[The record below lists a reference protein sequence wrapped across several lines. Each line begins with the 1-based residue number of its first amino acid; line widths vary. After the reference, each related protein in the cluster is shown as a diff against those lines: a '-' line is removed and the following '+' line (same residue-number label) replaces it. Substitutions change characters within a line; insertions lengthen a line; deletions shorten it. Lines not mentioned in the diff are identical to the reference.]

1 MNELEFHNRLLQ
13 DPHTLDE
20 PMLAYLKAHPEQQQ
34 TLKKAREL
42 DQKISGALKVEA
54 PEGLV
59 ERILLKQS
67 YQESAEQSEP
77 GADNSAQHTA
87 VSTEQVASLHAHESK
102 RSQSLLQKTKAGWQS
117 WQYALG
123 GMAVSVLVAVMF
135 LGLWQNPQHSH
146 QALTGGDM
154 VAHIIEHVEHD
165 PDLMKPQALGLSESE
180 LNQLFAKV
188 GATLQ
193 QPVDFMSYAGECDVE
208 GQKGLH
214 IVMQDESGP
223 VTIIVMPGHQIDAMI
238 AFNKSGYTGELVP
251 VKGGLVAVVGST
263 ASQLTL
269 AQSRFFKAV
278 KFG

>member
-34 TLKKAREL
+34 NLKKAREL

-67 YQESAEQSEP
+67 YQESAEQTEP
-77 GADNSAQHTA
+77 GVDASVEHTA
-87 VSTEQVASLHAHESK
+87 ASPEKVIRLNTHQSKSPESLIS
-102 RSQSLLQKTKAGWQS
+102 RATSRWQS
-117 WQYALG
+117 WQYALV
-123 GMAVSVLVAVMF
+123 GMAASVLVAVLF
-135 LGLWQNPQHSH
+135 SGLWQNPQHSH
-146 QALTGGDM
+146 QALTGEDM

-165 PDLMKPQALGLSESE
+165 PDLMKPQSLALSESE

-214 IVMQDESGP
+214 IVMQDERGP